1 MMSLFGLNHT
11 SSGGLFTCEQIRH
24 FWIRSP
30 CDYRLITSHK
40 HTWCWNWKHFLIS
53 GCTRQSLALLHSSY
67 LLFFARSPIVGS
79 EKQEN
84 YFPSPIK
91 VARVSLKRQKIH
103 ENRKKSPGEK
113 RFSRGYFYSICTWT
127 ERGSV
132 RTRKNVRHEALLS
145 TPPFN
150 LHRKISLASYFSVFF
165 LCSFEAESGDLKQ
178 DCLLLVCLFPS
189 VIN

>member
-1 MMSLFGLNHT
+1 MVLKLKALSYILVAQDSPL
-11 SSGGLFTCEQIRH
+11 LCFTRRI
-24 FWIRSP
+24 FP
-30 CDYRLITSHK
+30 ARL
-40 HTWCWNWKHFLIS
+40 
-53 GCTRQSLALLHSSY
+53 
-67 LLFFARSPIVGS
+67 SPIVGS

-84 YFPSPIK
+84 YFSSPIK
-91 VARVSLKRQKIH
+91 VARVSLKSRRHTKT
-103 ENRKKSPGEK
+103 RKKSPGEK
-113 RFSRGYFYSICTWT
+113 RFSRATFYSICTWT

-145 TPPFN
+145 TLPFN

>member
-1 MMSLFGLNHT
+1 MLSVQSGAFLRLAAPAFYHFNNFPSDRLMMSLFGLNHT

-40 HTWCWNWKHFLIS
+40 HTWRWNWKHFLIS

-103 ENRKKSPGEK
+103 ENRKKVLGKNAFLEATSIHLHMNWK
-113 RFSRGYFYSICTWT
+113 RLCKNKK
-127 ERGSV
+127 ECK
-132 RTRKNVRHEALLS
+132 TRS
-145 TPPFN
+145 TFI
-150 LHRKISLASYFSVFF
+150 HSAF
-165 LCSFEAESGDLKQ
+165 
-178 DCLLLVCLFPS
+178 
-189 VIN
+189 